1 MHCNIASAGVL
12 PGYAGDTPGGSAMR
26 EFDYIIIGAGSAGC
40 VLANRLSADPQLQVL
55 LVEAGPRDRHPF
67 IHMPAGLARLVDNR
81 RLNWSYHTEPEPQLQ
96 GRRLWWPRGKVLGGS
111 SSINAMCYVRGVA
124 GDYDRWAAAGA
135 SGWDW
140 AGVLPWFRHA
150 ECNSRGGDALHGDA
164 GPLHV
169 SDLRHVNPLSR
180 AFVDAGVQAGHP
192 HNADFNGPTQVGVG
206 LYQVTQKQG
215 ARCSSAAA
223 YLAPVRQRR
232 NLHVLTG
239 AQVER
244 IQVDAGR
251 AHGIVLR
258 QGRQRQHLHAR
269 REVLL
274 SAGAVNSP
282 QLLMLSGIGPADALR
297 AHGIT
302 VRLDQPQGGANLQDH
317 LDICTLYRTVPGVSY
332 DRASELKI
340 AFDWFLRGHRGA
352 GSSNIAEAGG
362 FVRSRF
368 AADER
373 ADIQFHFVPAM
384 LDDHGRHRLPG
395 DGYTLHACY
404 LHPRSRGHIAQA
416 GADQPGVAGMATGQH
431 QRQVGALRDEFA
443 ERIVS
448 LQRRARAPGFQL
460 RVRMHQQA
468 VPVRRH
474 RHRHQPLQGGQHQSA
489 EEHRPEV
496 VAMAAAAGHGL
507 AVERMQVQLVPAQR
521 CIQQR
526 IGRDQRGHA
535 RGRRAAHA
543 GTERDALVDLDLEP
557 ERQRQCLPQRDQR
570 RAGGVDRRVSGQV
583 HGGTADRRDADF
595 RGVDAAHRHR
605 VADTGHGIAEQ
616 VEPDRHVR
624 HRGRGEGAR
633 LVPAGGGLHCL
644 PAHSRV
650 PSPAATRSTSANTP
664 AAVTSGPAP
673 GPCTTS
679 GLSQ

>member
-140 AGVLPWFRHA
+140 AGVLPWFRQA

-169 SDLRHVNPLSR
+169 SDLRHVNPLSH

-215 ARCSSAAA
+215 ERCSSAAA

-302 VRLDQPQGGANLQDH
+302 VRLDQPQVGANLQDH

-404 LHPRSRGHIAQA
+404 LHPRSRGRIALA
-416 GADQPGVAGMATGQH
+416 GADPSLAPRIHANYLGDDDGFDLKMMIEAARLSRDLLRQPAFD
-431 QRQVGALRDEFA
+431 RW
-443 ERIVS
+443 
-448 LQRRARAPGFQL
+448 RRAPIF
-460 RVRMHQQA
+460 
-468 VPVRRH
+468 
-474 RHRHQPLQGGQHQSA
+474 
-489 EEHRPEV
+489 
-496 VAMAAAAGHGL
+496 
-507 AVERMQVQLVPAQR
+507 PAR
-521 CIQQR
+521 
-526 IGRDQRGHA
+526 
-535 RGRRAAHA
+535 
-543 GTERDALVDLDLEP
+543 EDLDDAGLEAFIRAKAETIYHP
-557 ERQRQCLPQRDQR
+557 VGTCRMGSDDAAVLDPQMRL
-570 RAGGVDRRVSGQV
+570 
-583 HGGTADRRDADF
+583 
-595 RGVDAAHRHR
+595 RGVDGLRVIDASAMPTLVSGNTNAPVIMMAERAA
-605 VADTGHGIAEQ
+605 ALILDPQ
-616 VEPDRHVR
+616 
-624 HRGRGEGAR
+624 
-633 LVPAGGGLHCL
+633 
-644 PAHSRV
+644 
-650 PSPAATRSTSANTP
+650 AA
-664 AAVTSGPAP
+664 AP
-673 GPCTTS
+673 R
-679 GLSQ
+679 